1 MEVLLSKLPTHAPWY
16 MALHDSSWT
25 HSHMRLCSLRA
36 CRSRALPLPPIHARR
51 CARIAGNK
59 RSAGALSW
67 RSLDRGEASVSAG
80 LSAQLS
86 CGQTAN
92 GRHRCGLLPPQMISV
107 LWLTDG
113 CAAHRQNLDGAPA
126 DAACGVYF
134 SRAADWLGGLSADW
148 KTLATGGDL
157 DRR

>member
-1 MEVLLSKLPTHAPWY
+1 MEVLLSKLPTHTPWY
-16 MALHDSSWT
+16 MAPHDSSWT

-113 CAAHRQNLDGAPA
+113 CAAHRQNLDGPRQMLRAVCTL
-126 DAACGVYF
+126 AALPIGWAGF
-134 SRAADWLGGLSADW
+134 SADW